1 MRLSQLVAAPQLIEI
16 SIDDEATIAKHGEAI
31 TFHTWDRQPM
41 TTFMALASAT
51 DGGASGIINI
61 VKDLILD
68 GNGVPVLTGD
78 AMLPTDVL
86 MKAIAKIT
94 QILGN

>member
-1 MRLSQLVAAPQLIEI
+1 MKLSQLVATPQLIEV
-16 SIDDEATIAKHGEAI
+16 SIDDEATIAKYGEAI
-31 TFHTWDRQPM
+31 VFHTWDRQPM
-41 TTFMALASAT
+41 SVFMSLASAT
-51 DGGASGIINI
+51 ESNTIGIISI

-94 QILGN
+94 NFLGN

>member
-1 MRLSQLVAAPQLIEI
+1 MKLSQLVATPQLIEI
-16 SIDDEATIAKHGEAI
+16 HIDDEATIAKHGESI
-31 TFHTWDRQPM
+31 VFHTWDRQPM
-41 TTFMALASAT
+41 SVFMSLAGAT
-51 DGGASGIINI
+51 EGNAGGIINI

-68 GNGVPVLTGD
+68 SNGVPVLTGD

-86 MKAIAKIT
+86 MKAIAKVT

>member
-1 MRLSQLVAAPQLIEI
+1 MKLSHLVATPTLIEI
-16 SIDDEATIAKHGEAI
+16 SIDDEATIAKYGEAI
-31 TFHTWDRQPM
+31 VFHTWDRQPM
-41 TTFMALASAT
+41 SVFMSLAGAT
-51 DGGASGIINI
+51 DGNAAGIINI

-86 MKAIAKIT
+86 MKVIAKIT

>member
-1 MRLSQLVAAPQLIEI
+1 MKLSNLVATPQLIEI
-16 SIDDEATIAKHGEAI
+16 SIDDEATIAKHGEEI
-31 TFHTWDRQPM
+31 TFYTWDRQPM
-41 TTFMALASAT
+41 SVFMSLATAT
-51 DGGASGIINI
+51 DGNAAGIISI

-94 QILGN
+94 SLLGN